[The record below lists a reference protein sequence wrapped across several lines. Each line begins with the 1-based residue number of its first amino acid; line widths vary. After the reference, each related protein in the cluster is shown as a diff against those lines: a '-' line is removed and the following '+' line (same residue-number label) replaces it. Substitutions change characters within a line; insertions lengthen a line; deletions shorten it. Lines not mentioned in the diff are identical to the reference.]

1 MPRDPSLVEFLR
13 NLNFGLDSQLGSGL
27 EAPLAF
33 GLGPEVDS
41 NFGLDFQLGSW
52 LETEL
57 AFDFESEVDSN
68 FGLASQ
74 LGSWLETELDFGFES
89 EVDSNFRLGLGLVL
103 GSGLKSQDQLEKGF
117 DSDLC

>member
-57 AFDFESEVDSN
+57 
-68 FGLASQ
+68 
-74 LGSWLETELDFGFES
+74 DFGFES

>member
-41 NFGLDFQLGSW
+41 NFGLDFQLGFG
-52 LETEL
+52 LETQL
-57 AFDFESEVDSN
+57 DFGLGPEVDSK
-68 FGLASQ
+68 
-74 LGSWLETELDFGFES
+74 
-89 EVDSNFRLGLGLVL
+89 FRLGLGLVL
-103 GSGLKSQDQLEKGF
+103 GSGLKCQDQLEKGF
-117 DSDLC
+117 DSDLW